1 MEAQPNHPEPTP
13 ERTDVIPESY
23 AVYVTDEWVH
33 ISQYRVNVSEP
44 DGAWYPVET
53 LDRDNEPK
61 LSLDH
66 ATPMPPASDG
76 SCIHRRTYNRE
87 PHCA

>member
-1 MEAQPNHPEPTP
+1 MGIQPNNPEPTP
-13 ERTDVIPESY
+13 ERTDVIPDSY

-33 ISQYRVNVSEP
+33 ISEYRVSVSEP

-66 ATPMPPASDG
+66 ATPMPPESDG
-76 SCIHRRTYNRE
+76 YWIYSRTYNCE
-87 PHCA
+87 LNCE